1 MPSKKINTIPTFDAF
16 DFMQG
21 AYHAKDKQPMKRIEY
36 EELLEA
42 SQKSFNE
49 RHGTKDKDSKIVTL
63 SKGWVDFEEHEK
75 TEDND

>member
-1 MPSKKINTIPTFDAF
+1 MNKLT
-16 DFMQG
+16 
-21 AYHAKDKQPMKRIEY
+21 DKEGKR
-36 EELLEA
+36 ELLEA

-75 TEDND
+75 TEDEKDSNK